1 MYKKLTIK
9 DRVRVAPSMFE
20 DKLEDAIVEAIK
32 HTYIGQL
39 SAKYG
44 LFLGLVGIRS
54 IGQGEIIP
62 GDGAIFYE
70 TEFDI
75 VSYKP
80 ELHEVVEGE
89 VSEITEFGAFA
100 RIGPIDGLIH
110 ISQVMDDF
118 VSYSKT
124 GSLQGKQ
131 TKRSLKVRDRIRA
144 RIVAVSMKSL
154 QTAKISL
161 TMRQVGLGKIEWL
174 EEEKRKVKTA
184 KKKKKEGGKK

>member
-1 MYKKLTIK
+1 MYKKLTIR

-32 HTYIGQL
+32 QTYIGQL

-44 LFLGLVGIRS
+44 LFLGLVGIKS

-100 RIGPIDGLIH
+100 RIGPVDGLVH

-131 TKRSLKVRDRIRA
+131 TKRSLKVKDRIKA

-161 TMRQVGLGKIEWL
+161 TMRQVGLGKVEWL
-174 EEEKRKVKTA
+174 EEEKRKAKTT
-184 KKKKKEGGKK
+184 KKKKGGKK